1 MNAMRTIDVNAL
13 VDGARMNRFHWR
25 VLFWCALIVVFDGYD
40 LVVYGVVLPT
50 LMREW
55 NLSPIQAGAMGSY
68 ALFGM
73 MLGALIF
80 GPLSDRIGRKR
91 AIMICVILFSG
102 FTLLNGFARTPS
114 EFSVCR
120 FFAGLGIGGVMPNV
134 VALMNEFAP
143 RRIRSTLVALM
154 FSGYSVGGMLSASLG
169 LVLLPNFG
177 WQSVFYVAVVP
188 LLLLPLILRFLP
200 ESVGFMVRQGR
211 GEEAR
216 NTLQC
221 LAPDYRGLPDDHLEL
236 SLNRQ
241 PGGAVPQ
248 LFRQNRGLN
257 TLMFWLTFFCCLLM
271 SYALSSWLPKLMTAA
286 GYGFDSSLKFL
297 LVLNIGAIV
306 GAVGGGWLGDRFRLS
321 RVLVVF
327 FIVAAICISLMG
339 FKSPQW
345 VLYLLV
351 AITGATTIGA
361 QILAYACVAQFYP
374 MSIRSTGIGWA
385 SGIGRIGAI
394 IGPLLGGALLTL
406 ELPLNLNFMA
416 FAVPGAVA
424 AIAMC
429 FVRTREV
436 EQGIPTDLVAQ
447 PQS

>member
-1 MNAMRTIDVNAL
+1 MRTIDVNAL
-13 VDGARMNRFHWR
+13 IDGARMNRFHWR

-55 NLSPIQAGAMGSY
+55 DLSPMQAGAMGSY

-102 FTLLNGFARTPS
+102 FTVLNGFVRTPG

-134 VALMNEFAP
+134 VALMNEFSP
-143 RRIRSTLVALM
+143 KKIRSTLVALM
-154 FSGYSVGGMLSASLG
+154 FSGYSVGGMLSATLG
-169 LVLLPNFG
+169 IALLPSFG
-177 WQSVFYVAVVP
+177 WRAVFYVAVVP

-211 GEEAR
+211 EEEAR
-216 NTLQC
+216 KTLQR
-221 LAPDYRGLPDDHLEL
+221 LAPEYQGQPDDFLEL
-236 SLNRQ
+236 SLNKQ
-241 PGGAVPQ
+241 AGGAVPQ
-248 LFRQNRGLN
+248 LFRQGRALN

-271 SYALSSWLPKLMTAA
+271 SYALSSWLPKLMTNA

-306 GAVGGGWLGDRFRLS
+306 GAVGGGWLGDRLQLS

-327 FIVAAICISLMG
+327 FIVAAVCISLMG

-345 VLYLLV
+345 ILYGLV

-385 SGIGRIGAI
+385 SGVGRIGAI
-394 IGPLLGGALLTL
+394 IGPLLGGVLLGL
-406 ELPLNLNFMA
+406 QLPLHLNFMV
-416 FAVPGAVA
+416 FAVPGTVA
-424 AIAMC
+424 AVAMC
-429 FVRTREV
+429 FVRMRKAGDNPSV
-436 EQGIPTDLVAQ
+436 SLSAQ

>member
-1 MNAMRTIDVNAL
+1 
-13 VDGARMNRFHWR
+13 
-25 VLFWCALIVVFDGYD
+25 
-40 LVVYGVVLPT
+40 
-50 LMREW
+50 
-55 NLSPIQAGAMGSY
+55 
-68 ALFGM
+68 
-73 MLGALIF
+73 
-80 GPLSDRIGRKR
+80 
-91 AIMICVILFSG
+91 
-102 FTLLNGFARTPS
+102 
-114 EFSVCR
+114 
-120 FFAGLGIGGVMPNV
+120 
-134 VALMNEFAP
+134 
-143 RRIRSTLVALM
+143 M

>member
-1 MNAMRTIDVNAL
+1 MRTIDVNAL
-13 VDGARMNRFHWR
+13 IDGARMNRFHWR

-55 NLSPIQAGAMGSY
+55 DLSPMQAGAMGSY

-102 FTLLNGFARTPS
+102 FTVLNGFVRTPG

-134 VALMNEFAP
+134 VALMNEFSP
-143 RRIRSTLVALM
+143 KKIRSTLVALM
-154 FSGYSVGGMLSASLG
+154 FSGYSVGGMLSATLG
-169 LVLLPNFG
+169 IALLPSFG
-177 WQSVFYVAVVP
+177 WRAVFYVAVVP

-211 GEEAR
+211 EEEAR
-216 NTLQC
+216 KTLQR
-221 LAPDYRGLPDDHLEL
+221 LAPEYQGQPDDFLEL
-236 SLNRQ
+236 SLNKQ
-241 PGGAVPQ
+241 AGGAVPQ
-248 LFRQNRGLN
+248 LFRQGRALN

-271 SYALSSWLPKLMTAA
+271 SYALSSWLPKLMTNA

-306 GAVGGGWLGDRFRLS
+306 GAVGGGWLGDRLQLS
-321 RVLVVF
+321 RVLVAF
-327 FIVAAICISLMG
+327 FIVAAVCISLMG

-345 VLYLLV
+345 ILYGLV

-385 SGIGRIGAI
+385 SGVGRIGAI
-394 IGPLLGGALLTL
+394 IGPLLGGVLLGL
-406 ELPLNLNFMA
+406 QLPLHLNFLV
-416 FAVPGAVA
+416 FAVPGTVA
-424 AIAMC
+424 AVAMC
-429 FVRTREV
+429 FVRMRKPGDNPSV
-436 EQGIPTDLVAQ
+436 SLSAQ